1 MISQNHVWCI
11 LLVFC
16 LVLYFKVQYTEC
28 TYFLQETHMCIH
40 PALVL
45 FEQSIFSV
53 CVFGANPRKSSVN
66 LTFLPFSKDNL
77 YILRYYIN
85 ILYLWLTVS
94 HKSSNLQGISSF
106 ASAAMFPDQQ
116 NTLKVYCDSGF
127 IFHSVYLIYR
137 DRNMV
142 YIYIYIYIYIPYS
155 CPCKWDIHYEK

>member
-1 MISQNHVWCI
+1 
-11 LLVFC
+11 
-16 LVLYFKVQYTEC
+16 
-28 TYFLQETHMCIH
+28 MCIH

-53 CVFGANPRKSSVN
+53 CVFGAKPRKSSVN

-85 ILYLWLTVS
+85 ILYVWLTVS
-94 HKSSNLQGISSF
+94 HKSGNLQGISSF
-106 ASAAMFPDQQ
+106 ASAAIFPDQQ

-142 YIYIYIYIYIPYS
+142 YIYIYINNNLVCSFRWLRKCFFYFV
-155 CPCKWDIHYEK
+155 H

>member
-1 MISQNHVWCI
+1 
-11 LLVFC
+11 
-16 LVLYFKVQYTEC
+16 
-28 TYFLQETHMCIH
+28 MCIH

-53 CVFGANPRKSSVN
+53 CVFGAKPRKSSVN
-66 LTFLPFSKDNL
+66 LTFLPFFKDNL

-94 HKSSNLQGISSF
+94 HKSGNLQGISSF
-106 ASAAMFPDQQ
+106 ASAAIFPDQQ

-142 YIYIYIYIYIPYS
+142 YIYILIRTLYVLSVVFRNIFFILYIDQLYRKCGMLALYLCLTIG
-155 CPCKWDIHYEK
+155 W